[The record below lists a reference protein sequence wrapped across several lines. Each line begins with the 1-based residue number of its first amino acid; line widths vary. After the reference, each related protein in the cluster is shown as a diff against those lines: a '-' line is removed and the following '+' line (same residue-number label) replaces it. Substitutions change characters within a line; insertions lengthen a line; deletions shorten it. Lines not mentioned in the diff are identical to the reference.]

1 LNEQTKQQVIT
12 LGRLGWSLRRIQKA
26 TGVRRETAAAYL
38 REAGVGIRPPGLWG
52 RGSASPGNEPVAD
65 LRSATAGG
73 ADAGPPPAKPAKGVT
88 ADFGA
93 ELAKPAGTYE
103 VRADADGAT
112 CVATIAGGAEGVGAD
127 PVDAKPAKGVTADF
141 GVAAT
146 VATPEAPPSASA
158 CAVHRD
164 AIEVG
169 LSRGRNAVA
178 IWQDL
183 VDTRDFTGGYQS
195 VKRFVR
201 KLTGGSP
208 KEACAAIE
216 TAPGE
221 EAQVDYGTGPMAR
234 DPRSGKYRRMRLFV
248 LTLGYSRKAVRLL
261 VFQSSSQIWAELHEK
276 AFRRLGGCTHVVV
289 LDNLREGVLEPDIY
303 DPTINPVYADM
314 LRHYGVVAMPC
325 RVRDPDRK
333 GKVESGVGHAQ
344 KTPLKGMRFESPEE
358 AQAYLD
364 HWETH
369 WADTR
374 IHGTTKRQVAA
385 MFDEERP
392 ALLPL
397 PIEPFRYYQYGE
409 RTVHLDGCVEVEA
422 AYYGA
427 PPGWIGRR
435 VSVQWDAHQVR
446 LLNPSTGQL
455 LREHQRQARGGHRIQ
470 EQDRPKHTP
479 LGTQQLLGRADQAG
493 EQIGALCRRMH
504 GEHGETAVRRI
515 LGMLSLAKKY
525 GAASVDEACATALE
539 VGTCEYRFVRRYLER
554 HPQMPLSLRQVDPL
568 IRELTV
574 YRDFIDN
581 KTKGD

>member
-1 LNEQTKQQVIT
+1 VSNVLNEQQKQQVIA
-12 LGRLGWSLRRIQKA
+12 LGRLGWSLRRIQKT
-26 TGVRRETAAAYL
+26 TGIRRETAAAYL
-38 REAGVGIRPPGLWG
+38 REAGVAVRSPGLWG
-52 RGSASPGNEPVAD
+52 RGA
-65 LRSATAGG
+65 ATPTG
-73 ADAGPPPAKPAKGVT
+73 ADAGPPLAKPANGVT
-88 ADFGA
+88 TDFGA
-93 ELAKPAGTYE
+93 ELATPADPCE
-103 VRADADGAT
+103 VPPSADGITGVSPTDA
-112 CVATIAGGAEGVGAD
+112 APAVGAD
-127 PVDAKPAKGVTADF
+127 PVDAKPAIAVTTDF
-141 GVAAT
+141 GVAPAEQ
-146 VATPEAPPSASA
+146 AAMPPASASA
-158 CAVHRD
+158 CALHRD

-169 LSRGRNAVA
+169 LSRGRNAMA

-183 VDTRDFTGGYQS
+183 VDTRGFTGGYQS

-201 KLTGGSP
+201 KLLGSP
-208 KEACAAIE
+208 SKEACAVIE

-234 DPRSGKYRRMRLFV
+234 DPHTGKHRRMRLFV
-248 LTLGYSRKAVRLL
+248 LTLGYSRKSVRLL
-261 VFQSSSQIWAELHEK
+261 VFQSSTQTWAELHEK
-276 AFRRLGGCTHVVV
+276 AFRRLGGCTRVVV
-289 LDNLREGVLEPDIY
+289 LDNLREGVLKPDIY

-325 RVRDPDRK
+325 RVADPDRK

-344 KTPLKGMRFESPEE
+344 KTPLKGMRFESPQE

-364 HWETH
+364 HWEAH

-385 MFDEERP
+385 MFAEERP

-397 PIEPFRYYQYGE
+397 PVEPFRYYQYGE

-435 VSVQWDAHQVR
+435 VSVQWDVRHVR

-455 LREHQRQARGGHRIQ
+455 LREHLRQARGGHRIQ
-470 EQDRPKHTP
+470 EQDRPKRTP
-479 LGTQQLLGRADQAG
+479 MGTQQLLDRADQAG
-493 EQIGALCRRMH
+493 EQIGALCRGMH
-504 GEHGETAVRRI
+504 HEHGETAVRRI

-525 GAASVDEACATALE
+525 GAASVDEACAAALE
-539 VGTCEYRFVRRYLER
+539 VGSCEYRFVRRYLER

-568 IRELTV
+568 IRELTL
-574 YRDFIDN
+574 YRDFIEN